1 MVAITAGT
9 GATITSPTAE
19 GQAFLMLQWWQNM
32 EEDPAKNPTSIQ
44 RFTGSKGTD
53 NDRFFSGSWQILAK
67 QEIGSTGGLIITADS
82 YLSNLTFSPGSP
94 PGTFKSTNPAAY
106 LLEVLSFLMA
116 RQNDLTK
123 NPEKNNYITGTYNA
137 VSGSYQGQ
145 FSLPFATTMQ
155 ANGTLDTPREYLL

>member
-32 EEDPAKNPTSIQ
+32 EEDPSKNPTSIQ

-53 NDRFFSGSWQILAK
+53 NDRFFSGSWQIIAK
-67 QEIGSTGGLIITADS
+67 QEISATGSLIITADP
-82 YLSNLTFSPGSP
+82 YLTGLTFYPGSP
-94 PGTFKSTNPAAY
+94 AGTFKSTNPAAY
-106 LLEVLSFLMA
+106 LLEILNFLMA
-116 RQNDLTK
+116 RQKDSTK
-123 NPEKNNYITGTYNA
+123 NPQNKKYITGIYNA
-137 VSGSYQGQ
+137 DSGIYQGQ
-145 FSLPFATTMQ
+145 FSIPFATTMQ

>member
-9 GATITSPTAE
+9 GATIASPTAE

-32 EEDPAKNPTSIQ
+32 EEDASKNPTSIQ

-67 QEIGSTGGLIITADS
+67 QEIGSTGSLTITADS

-94 PGTFKSTNPAAY
+94 AGTFKSTNPAAY
-106 LLEVLSFLMA
+106 LLEILSFLMA
-116 RQNDLTK
+116 RQNDSTK
-123 NPEKNNYITGTYNA
+123 NPEKNNYIIGTYNA
-137 VSGSYQGQ
+137 VSGIYQGQ

-155 ANGTLDTPREYLL
+155 ANGTLDTPQEYLL